1 MSLIRN
7 LDPESTGFVDWRQ
20 LMNYFVLLQSRLPPS
35 RDDLTT
41 IALIEAGPD
50 DISYESWMDD
60 EVRLWFLKDEGQKDQ
75 VGYLPF
81 DRKRMIMEQLWSVNA
96 QPVEGKTGEF
106 INVNRLISILGA
118 PNKNIYKTYGEYIF
132 APTKKVQN

>member
-1 MSLIRN
+1 MDSFMSLIRN

-35 RDDLTT
+35 RDDITT

-60 EVRLWFLKDEGQKDQ
+60 DVRLWFLKDEG
-75 VGYLPF
+75 
-81 DRKRMIMEQLWSVNA
+81 
-96 QPVEGKTGEF
+96 
-106 INVNRLISILGA
+106 
-118 PNKNIYKTYGEYIF
+118 
-132 APTKKVQN
+132 